1 MVSQQPWAAEEVVS
15 PELAARLVDE
25 QFPDLAPAR
34 VVGLGVGWDNTAY
47 RVNDGYVFRF
57 PRREIAVPLL
67 ETEARVLPAIAGRLP
82 LPVPVPS
89 HLGRPGPTFRWP
101 FVGYRFLEGQTACRA
116 RLDETERISVAEA
129 LGQFLA
135 ALHAIP
141 VDEVVALGVGGDS
154 IGRLDLTTRVPRAL
168 EVMDRIPRQAL
179 GVDARML
186 RGLIESSAAIRAP
199 AAHVLAHGDLYVRHL
214 LVDPQRRLCGVI
226 DWGDLHVGNPAVDLS
241 AAHAFL
247 PLAARSAFM
256 RAYGRRVP
264 APTWWLARFRA
275 LFSALCIL
283 DYGRQT
289 GDADLEHEAR
299 ISLANAAAGG

>member
-1 MVSQQPWAAEEVVS
+1 V
-15 PELAARLVDE
+15 
-25 QFPDLAPAR
+25 
-34 VVGLGVGWDNTAY
+34 
-47 RVNDGYVFRF
+47 
-57 PRREIAVPLL
+57 AVPLL
-67 ETEARVLPAIAGRLP
+67 EAEARLLPAVAPRLP
-82 LPVPVPS
+82 LPVPIPTR
-89 HLGRPGPTFRWP
+89 LGRPSSAFRWP
-101 FVGYRFLEGQTACRA
+101 FVGYAFVEGQTDCRV
-116 RLDETERISVAEA
+116 RLDEQDRIAAAEP

-168 EVMDRIPRQAL
+168 EVMARIPREAL

-186 RGLIESSAAIRAP
+186 RGLIESSASIRAP

-241 AAHAFL
+241 VAHAFL
-247 PLAARSAFM
+247 PPAARSAFM

-289 GDADLEHEAR
+289 GDADLEREAR
-299 ISLANAAAGG
+299 TSLANAAAGG